1 MVSLPQKKTR
11 VKTQHDSP
19 QRSNFCKQKKML
31 KNSSLMR
38 LVRVQNLMESFKI
51 QLTQWRNGRS
61 SDSRCQGRRFDSDQ
75 RHLRNPTPYAT
86 GIVNLRE
93 Q

>member
-1 MVSLPQKKTR
+1 MP
-11 VKTQHDSP
+11 HDSP
-19 QRSNFCKQKKML
+19 QRSNFYKRKISE
-31 KNSSLMR
+31 NSSLTM
-38 LVRVQNLMESFKI
+38 LVQVQHLMESFEI

-61 SDSRCQGRRFDSDQ
+61 SDSRCQGHRFDSDQ